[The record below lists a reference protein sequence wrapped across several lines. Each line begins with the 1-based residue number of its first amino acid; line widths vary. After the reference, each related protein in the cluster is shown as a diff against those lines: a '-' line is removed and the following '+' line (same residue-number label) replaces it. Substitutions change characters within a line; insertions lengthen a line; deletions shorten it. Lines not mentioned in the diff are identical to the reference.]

1 MLTVFSKSAK
11 IFFTDRLEVLSVVKR
26 RKENGLHYMRLTR
39 SEPRVT
45 VRHDGEISIFDIT
58 GYFTEDSA
66 EGISAAY
73 DQSANATK
81 ILLRFDRHS
90 FITSS
95 GFGVIVKL
103 IWKTR
108 NRGQVLRVA
117 HPSNQMRQVFDI
129 IGLSQSIDIFASE
142 EIALTDF

>member
-1 MLTVFSKSAK
+1 
-11 IFFTDRLEVLSVVKR
+11 
-26 RKENGLHYMRLTR
+26 MRYVR
-39 SEPRVT
+39 SEPQIT
-45 VRHDGEISIFDIT
+45 VRHAGEISIFDIT

-66 EGISAAY
+66 EGMNTAY
-73 DQSANATK
+73 DQSADSAK
-81 ILLRFDRHS
+81 ILLRFDRQS

-108 NRGQVLRVA
+108 NKGQILRVA
-117 HPSNQMRQVFDI
+117 HPSNQVRQIFNV

-142 EIALTDF
+142 EIALADF

>member
-1 MLTVFSKSAK
+1 M
-11 IFFTDRLEVLSVVKR
+11 R
-26 RKENGLHYMRLTR
+26 YMR
-39 SEPRVT
+39 SEPRIT

-66 EGISAAY
+66 EGINIAY
-73 DQSANATK
+73 NQSANAAK
-81 ILLRFDRHS
+81 ILLRFDRQS

-103 IWKTR
+103 IWETR
-108 NRGQVLRVA
+108 NRGQILRVA
-117 HPSNQMRQVFDI
+117 HPSNQMRQVFDV

-142 EIALTDF
+142 EKALTDF

>member
-1 MLTVFSKSAK
+1 
-11 IFFTDRLEVLSVVKR
+11 
-26 RKENGLHYMRLTR
+26 MRYTR

-66 EGISAAY
+66 EGMNAAY
-73 DQSANATK
+73 DQSVDSAK
-81 ILLRFDRHS
+81 ILLHFDRQS

-95 GFGVIVKL
+95 GFGIIVKL

-108 NRGQVLRVA
+108 NKGQVLRVA
-117 HPSNQMRQVFDI
+117 HPSDQVRQIFDV
-129 IGLSQSIDIFASE
+129 IGLSQSIEVFASE
-142 EIALTDF
+142 EAALADF

>member
-1 MLTVFSKSAK
+1 
-11 IFFTDRLEVLSVVKR
+11 
-26 RKENGLHYMRLTR
+26 MRYTR

-45 VRHDGEISIFDIT
+45 VRHEGEISIFDIT

-66 EGISAAY
+66 EGINAAY
-73 DQSANATK
+73 DQSTNATK
-81 ILLRFDRHS
+81 ILLHFDRQS

-108 NRGQVLRVA
+108 NRGQGLRVS

-142 EIALTDF
+142 EKALTDF

>member
-1 MLTVFSKSAK
+1 M
-11 IFFTDRLEVLSVVKR
+11 R
-26 RKENGLHYMRLTR
+26 YMR

-45 VRHDGEISIFDIT
+45 VRHEGEISIFDIT

-66 EGISAAY
+66 EEINAAY
-73 DQSANATK
+73 DQSANAAK
-81 ILLRFDRHS
+81 ILLHFDRQS

-117 HPSNQMRQVFDI
+117 HPSNQMRQVCDI

-142 EIALTDF
+142 EKALTDF

>member
-1 MLTVFSKSAK
+1 
-11 IFFTDRLEVLSVVKR
+11 
-26 RKENGLHYMRLTR
+26 MRYTR
-39 SEPRVT
+39 SEPRIT

-66 EGISAAY
+66 EGINAAY
-73 DQSANATK
+73 DQSANAAK
-81 ILLRFDRHS
+81 ILLRFDRQS

-108 NRGQVLRVA
+108 NRGQVLRVV
-117 HPSNQMRQVFDI
+117 HPSNQMRQVFDV

-142 EIALTDF
+142 EIALADF

>member
-1 MLTVFSKSAK
+1 M
-11 IFFTDRLEVLSVVKR
+11 
-26 RKENGLHYMRLTR
+26 R

-45 VRHDGEISIFDIT
+45 VRHEGEISIFDIT

-66 EGISAAY
+66 EEINAAY
-73 DQSANATK
+73 DQSANAAK
-81 ILLRFDRHS
+81 ILLHFDRQS

-103 IWKTR
+103 IWQTR

-117 HPSNQMRQVFDI
+117 HPSNHMQQVFDI

-142 EIALTDF
+142 EKALMDF

>member
-1 MLTVFSKSAK
+1 
-11 IFFTDRLEVLSVVKR
+11 
-26 RKENGLHYMRLTR
+26 MRYTR
-39 SEPRVT
+39 SEPRVA
-45 VRHDGEISIFDIT
+45 VRHKGDISIFDIT

-73 DQSANATK
+73 DQSVNATK
-81 ILLRFDRHS
+81 ILLCFDRQS

-103 IWKTR
+103 VWQTR

-117 HPSNQMRQVFDI
+117 HPSNQMRHVFDI

-142 EIALTDF
+142 EKALVDF

>member
-1 MLTVFSKSAK
+1 M
-11 IFFTDRLEVLSVVKR
+11 R
-26 RKENGLHYMRLTR
+26 YMR

-45 VRHDGEISIFDIT
+45 VRHEGEISIFDIT

-66 EGISAAY
+66 EEINAAY
-73 DQSANATK
+73 DQSANAAK
-81 ILLRFDRHS
+81 ILLHFDRQS

-142 EIALTDF
+142 EKALTDF

>member
-1 MLTVFSKSAK
+1 MLTVFLKSAK
-11 IFFTDRLEVLSVVKR
+11 IFVADRLEVLSVLKR
-26 RKENGLHYMRLTR
+26 RKENGLHYMQYTR

-45 VRHDGEISIFDIT
+45 VRHDGEISIFEIT

-66 EGISAAY
+66 EGIDAAY
-73 DQSANATK
+73 DQSANAAK
-81 ILLRFDRHS
+81 ILLRFDRQS

-103 IWKTR
+103 VWKTR

-117 HPSNQMRQVFDI
+117 HPSNQMRHVFDI

-142 EIALTDF
+142 EIALADF

>member
-1 MLTVFSKSAK
+1 
-11 IFFTDRLEVLSVVKR
+11 
-26 RKENGLHYMRLTR
+26 MRYTQ

-66 EGISAAY
+66 EGIDAAY
-73 DQSANATK
+73 DQSANAAK
-81 ILLRFDRHS
+81 ILLRFDRQS

-108 NRGQVLRVA
+108 NKGQILRVA
-117 HPSNQMRQVFDI
+117 HPSNQMRHIFDV
-129 IGLSQSIDIFASE
+129 IGLSQSIEIFGSE
-142 EIALTDF
+142 EIALVDF